1 MSKQIEQVK
10 EFHKVFEHPI
20 GDIAKALSIKRGLQR
35 HSYMKEEL
43 QEFHDAVEAEDLV
56 EQADACI
63 DIIYFA
69 LGTLVELG
77 LADKYE
83 DLFDEVQRSNMS
95 KLCIDLPSAM
105 ETAES
110 YLSHP
115 ENTNKELANI
125 DRVGDYWKVSNPNT
139 NKIVKSETYF
149 KPNLKEIIDA

>member
-1 MSKQIEQVK
+1 MAKEIEQVL
-10 EFHKVFEHPI
+10 EFHKIFEHPI
-20 GDIAKALSIKRGLQR
+20 GDVAKALSIKRGLQR

-77 LADKYE
+77 LSDKYE
-83 DLFDEVQRSNMS
+83 ALFANIQASNIS
-95 KLCIDLPSAM
+95 KVCLSMESAIR
-105 ETAES
+105 TAEAHDQPTTIKPIGS
-110 YLSHP
+110 
-115 ENTNKELANI
+115 
-125 DRVGDYWKVSNPNT
+125 YWKVSDANT

-149 KPNLKEIIDA
+149 KPNLKEIINS

>member
-1 MSKQIEQVK
+1 MAKEIEQVL

-43 QEFHDAVEAEDLV
+43 QEFHDAVEAEDVV

-77 LADKYE
+77 LSDKYE
-83 DLFDEVQRSNMS
+83 ALFANIQASNIS
-95 KLCIDLPSAM
+95 KVCLSMESAIR
-105 ETAES
+105 TAEAHDQPTTIKPIGS
-110 YLSHP
+110 
-115 ENTNKELANI
+115 
-125 DRVGDYWKVSNPNT
+125 YWKVSDANT

-149 KPNLKEIIDA
+149 KPNLKEIINS

>member
-1 MSKQIEQVK
+1 MAKEIEQVL

-20 GDIAKALSIKRGLQR
+20 GDVAKALSIKRGLQR

-77 LADKYE
+77 LSDKYE
-83 DLFDEVQRSNMS
+83 ALFANIQASNIS
-95 KLCIDLPSAM
+95 KVCLSMESAIR
-105 ETAES
+105 TAEAHDQPTTIKPIGS
-110 YLSHP
+110 
-115 ENTNKELANI
+115 
-125 DRVGDYWKVSNPNT
+125 YWKVSDANT
-139 NKIVKSETYF
+139 NKIVKAETYF
-149 KPNLKEIIDA
+149 KPNLKEIINS

>member
-1 MSKQIEQVK
+1 MAKEIEQVL

-77 LADKYE
+77 LSDKYE
-83 DLFDEVQRSNMS
+83 ALFANIQASNIS
-95 KLCIDLPSAM
+95 KVCLSMESAIR
-105 ETAES
+105 TAEAHDQPTTIKPIGS
-110 YLSHP
+110 
-115 ENTNKELANI
+115 
-125 DRVGDYWKVSNPNT
+125 YWKVSDANT
-139 NKIVKSETYF
+139 NKIVKSETHF
-149 KPNLKEIIDA
+149 KPNLKEIINS

>member
-1 MSKQIEQVK
+1 MAKEIEQVL

-20 GDIAKALSIKRGLQR
+20 GDVAKALSIKRGLQR

-56 EQADACI
+56 EQVDACI

-77 LADKYE
+77 LSDKYE
-83 DLFDEVQRSNMS
+83 ALFANIQASNIS
-95 KLCIDLPSAM
+95 KVCLSMESAIR
-105 ETAES
+105 TAEAHDQPTTIKPIGS
-110 YLSHP
+110 
-115 ENTNKELANI
+115 
-125 DRVGDYWKVSNPNT
+125 YWKVSDANT

-149 KPNLKEIIDA
+149 KPNLKEIINS

>member
-1 MSKQIEQVK
+1 MAKEIEQVL

-20 GDIAKALSIKRGLQR
+20 GDVAKALSIKRGLQR

-77 LADKYE
+77 LSDKYE
-83 DLFDEVQRSNMS
+83 ALFANIQASNMS
-95 KLCIDLPSAM
+95 KVCLSMESAIR
-105 ETAES
+105 TAEAHDQPTTIKPIGS
-110 YLSHP
+110 
-115 ENTNKELANI
+115 
-125 DRVGDYWKVSNPNT
+125 YWKVSDANT

-149 KPNLKEIIDA
+149 KPNLKEIINS

>member
-1 MSKQIEQVK
+1 MAKEIEQVL

-20 GDIAKALSIKRGLQR
+20 GDVAKALSIKRGLQR

-83 DLFDEVQRSNMS
+83 DLFDNIQASNMS
-95 KLCIDLPSAM
+95 KVSLLMESAIR
-105 ETAES
+105 TAES
-110 YLSHP
+110 YGKPCYITPLD
-115 ENTNKELANI
+115 N
-125 DRVGDYWKVSNPNT
+125 YWKVSDNVT

-149 KPNLKEIIDA
+149 KPNLKEIINS

>member
-1 MSKQIEQVK
+1 MAKEIEQVL

-43 QEFHDAVEAEDLV
+43 QEFHAAVESQDLV

-77 LADKYE
+77 LTNKYE
-83 DLFDEVQRSNMS
+83 ALFDEVQASNMS
-95 KLCIDLPSAM
+95 KVCLSMESAIR
-105 ETAES
+105 TAEAHDQPTTIKPIGS
-110 YLSHP
+110 
-115 ENTNKELANI
+115 
-125 DRVGDYWKVSNPNT
+125 YWKVSDANT

-149 KPNLKEIIDA
+149 KPNLKEIINS

>member
-1 MSKQIEQVK
+1 MAKEIEQVL

-20 GDIAKALSIKRGLQR
+20 GDVAKALSIKRGLQR

-83 DLFDEVQRSNMS
+83 DLFDNIQASNMS
-95 KLCIDLPSAM
+95 KVCLSMESAIR
-105 ETAES
+105 TAEAHDQPTTIKPIGS
-110 YLSHP
+110 
-115 ENTNKELANI
+115 
-125 DRVGDYWKVSNPNT
+125 YWKVSDANT

-149 KPNLKEIIDA
+149 KPNLKEIINS

>member
-1 MSKQIEQVK
+1 MAKEIEQVL

-43 QEFHDAVEAEDLV
+43 QEFHDAVEAQDLV

-77 LADKYE
+77 LTNKYE
-83 DLFDEVQRSNMS
+83 ALFDEVQRSNMS
-95 KLCIDLPSAM
+95 KVCLSVDSAIDTAVNYELP
-105 ETAES
+105 
-110 YLSHP
+110 
-115 ENTNKELANI
+115 ANI
-125 DRVGDYWKVSNPNT
+125 KSMGKYWKVFDANT

-149 KPNLKEIIDA
+149 KPNLKEIINS

>member
-1 MSKQIEQVK
+1 MAKEIEQVL

-20 GDIAKALSIKRGLQR
+20 GDVAKALSIKRGLQR

-77 LADKYE
+77 LSDKYE
-83 DLFDEVQRSNMS
+83 ALFANIQASNIS
-95 KLCIDLPSAM
+95 KVCLSMESAIR
-105 ETAES
+105 TAEA
-110 YLSHP
+110 HDQP
-115 ENTNKELANI
+115 TTIKPI
-125 DRVGDYWKVSNPNT
+125 GFYWKVSDANT

-149 KPNLKEIIDA
+149 KPNLKEIINS

>member
-1 MSKQIEQVK
+1 MAKEIEQVL

-20 GDIAKALSIKRGLQR
+20 GDVAKALSIKRGLQR

-77 LADKYE
+77 LSDKYE
-83 DLFDEVQRSNMS
+83 ALFANIQASNIS
-95 KLCIDLPSAM
+95 KVCLSMESAIR
-105 ETAES
+105 TAEAHDQPTTIKPIES
-110 YLSHP
+110 
-115 ENTNKELANI
+115 
-125 DRVGDYWKVSNPNT
+125 YWKVSDANT

-149 KPNLKEIIDA
+149 KPNLKEIINS

>member
-1 MSKQIEQVK
+1 MAKEIEQVL

-77 LADKYE
+77 LSDKYE
-83 DLFDEVQRSNMS
+83 ALFANIQASNIS
-95 KLCIDLPSAM
+95 KVCLSMESAIR
-105 ETAES
+105 TAEAHDQPTTIKPIGS
-110 YLSHP
+110 
-115 ENTNKELANI
+115 
-125 DRVGDYWKVSNPNT
+125 YWKVSDANT
-139 NKIVKSETYF
+139 NKVVKSETYF
-149 KPNLKEIIDA
+149 KPNLKEIINS

>member
-1 MSKQIEQVK
+1 MAKEIEQVL

-77 LADKYE
+77 LSDKYE
-83 DLFDEVQRSNMS
+83 ALFANIQASNIS
-95 KLCIDLPSAM
+95 KVCLSMESAIR
-105 ETAES
+105 TAEAHDQPTTIKPIGS
-110 YLSHP
+110 
-115 ENTNKELANI
+115 
-125 DRVGDYWKVSNPNT
+125 YWKVSDANT
-139 NKIVKSETYF
+139 NKIVKADTYF

>member
-1 MSKQIEQVK
+1 MNKQIEQVK

-20 GDIAKALSIKRGLQR
+20 GDVAKALSIKRGLQR

-77 LADKYE
+77 LSDKYE
-83 DLFDEVQRSNMS
+83 ALFANIQASNIS
-95 KLCIDLPSAM
+95 KVCLSMESAIR
-105 ETAES
+105 TAEAHDQPTTIKPIGS
-110 YLSHP
+110 
-115 ENTNKELANI
+115 
-125 DRVGDYWKVSNPNT
+125 YWKVSDANT
-139 NKIVKSETYF
+139 NKIVKADTYF

>member
-1 MSKQIEQVK
+1 MAKEIEQVL

-43 QEFHDAVEAEDLV
+43 QEFRDAVEAEDLV

-77 LADKYE
+77 LSDKYE
-83 DLFDEVQRSNMS
+83 ALFANIQASNIS
-95 KLCIDLPSAM
+95 KVCLSMESAIR
-105 ETAES
+105 TAEAHDQPTTIKPIGS
-110 YLSHP
+110 
-115 ENTNKELANI
+115 
-125 DRVGDYWKVSNPNT
+125 YWKVSDANT

-149 KPNLKEIIDA
+149 KPNLKEIINS

>member
-1 MSKQIEQVK
+1 MNKQIEQVK

-20 GDIAKALSIKRGLQR
+20 GNTPKSLSVKRGLER
-35 HSYMKEEL
+35 HDYLKEEL
-43 QEFHDAVEAEDLV
+43 QEFKDAVESQDLV

-83 DLFDEVQRSNMS
+83 DLFDNIQASNMS
-95 KLCIDLPSAM
+95 KVSLLMESAM
-105 ETAES
+105 RTAKS
-110 YLSHP
+110 YGKPCYITPLD
-115 ENTNKELANI
+115 N
-125 DRVGDYWKVSNPNT
+125 YWKVSDENT

-149 KPNLKEIIDA
+149 KPNLKEIINS

>member
-1 MSKQIEQVK
+1 MAKEIEQVL

-20 GDIAKALSIKRGLQR
+20 GDVAKALSIKRGLQR

-77 LADKYE
+77 LSDKYE
-83 DLFDEVQRSNMS
+83 ALFANIQASNIS
-95 KLCIDLPSAM
+95 KVCLSMESAIR
-105 ETAES
+105 TAEAHDQPTTIKPIGS
-110 YLSHP
+110 
-115 ENTNKELANI
+115 
-125 DRVGDYWKVSNPNT
+125 YWKVSDANT

-149 KPNLKEIIDA
+149 KPNLKSIIDA

>member
-1 MSKQIEQVK
+1 MAKEIEQVL

-20 GDIAKALSIKRGLQR
+20 GDVAKALSIKRGLQR

-77 LADKYE
+77 LSDKYE
-83 DLFDEVQRSNMS
+83 ALFANIQASNIS
-95 KLCIDLPSAM
+95 KVCLSMESAIR
-105 ETAES
+105 TAEAHDQPTTIKPIGS
-110 YLSHP
+110 
-115 ENTNKELANI
+115 
-125 DRVGDYWKVSNPNT
+125 YWKVSDANT

>member
-1 MSKQIEQVK
+1 MAKEIEQVL

-20 GDIAKALSIKRGLQR
+20 GDVAKALSIKRGLQR

-77 LADKYE
+77 LSDKYE
-83 DLFDEVQRSNMS
+83 ALFANIQASNIS
-95 KLCIDLPSAM
+95 KVCLSMESAIR
-105 ETAES
+105 TAEAHDQPTTIKPIGS
-110 YLSHP
+110 
-115 ENTNKELANI
+115 
-125 DRVGDYWKVSNPNT
+125 YWKVSDANT
-139 NKIVKSETYF
+139 NKIVKADTYF

>member
-1 MSKQIEQVK
+1 MAKEIEQVL

-20 GDIAKALSIKRGLQR
+20 GDVAKALSIKRGLQR

-43 QEFHDAVEAEDLV
+43 QEFHDAVEAEDVV

-83 DLFDEVQRSNMS
+83 DLFANIQASNIS
-95 KLCIDLPSAM
+95 KVCLSMESAIR
-105 ETAES
+105 TAEAHDQPTTIKPIGS
-110 YLSHP
+110 
-115 ENTNKELANI
+115 
-125 DRVGDYWKVSNPNT
+125 YWKVSDANT

-149 KPNLKEIIDA
+149 KPNLKEIINS

>member
-1 MSKQIEQVK
+1 MAKEIEQVL

-43 QEFHDAVEAEDLV
+43 QEFHDAVEAEDVV
-56 EQADACI
+56 EQVDACL

-77 LADKYE
+77 LSDKYE
-83 DLFDEVQRSNMS
+83 ALFANIQASNIS
-95 KLCIDLPSAM
+95 KVCLSMESAIR
-105 ETAES
+105 TAEAHDQPTTIKPIGS
-110 YLSHP
+110 
-115 ENTNKELANI
+115 
-125 DRVGDYWKVSNPNT
+125 YWKVSDANT

-149 KPNLKEIIDA
+149 KPNLKEIINS